1 MRDVEQ
7 VNMNDQRALV
17 EDLDKMVSRHER
29 ASKLRAFLHALDIA
43 VPHQERT
50 AAFAECVD
58 WAEARAAELD
68 PLSAPQSISKVVRLD
83 FSKLSNQQFEGW
95 LKRVPGGGSR

>member
-1 MRDVEQ
+1 VKANYQ
-7 VNMNDQRALV
+7 HALV
-17 EDLDKMVSRHER
+17 EDLDKMVARYER
-29 ASKLRAFLHALDIA
+29 ARALRAFLHAVDVG

-50 AAFAECVD
+50 AKFAEWVE

-68 PLSAPQSISKVVRLD
+68 PLTEPQSISKVVRLD

-95 LKRVPGGGSR
+95 LRRVPGGSAR